1 MTRERRG
8 LVICYTGD
16 GKGKTTAALGLA
28 VRAVGAGLRVRMLQF
43 IKGEWKPAE
52 LKGLALLGDH
62 FSMEQL
68 GLGFVTYKPKLP
80 WERHAEAAQAAWAQ
94 AGREMQS
101 GAQDVLILDEINN
114 AFRFGLLDPRRRARG
129 RTDASD
135 RADGGAY
142 RPRGAA
148 VGPRGRRPCD
158 RDEIDQAPV
167 RTGRR
172 RPVRDRLLRDER
184 G

>member
-1 MTRERRG
+1 VTRERRG

-52 LKGLALLGDH
+52 LKGLALLGDR

-68 GLGFVTYKPKLP
+68 GLGFVTYKPKHP
-80 WERHAEAAQAAWAQ
+80 YEKHVEAARAAWEQ
-94 AGREMQS
+94 AKVEMQS

-114 AFRFGLLDPRRRARG
+114 AFRFGLLDPKGVIEAMRARPDELTVVLTG
-129 RTDASD
+129 
-135 RADGGAY
+135 
-142 RPRGAA
+142 RGA
-148 VGPRGRRPCD
+148 PH
-158 RDEIDQAPV
+158 EILEVADLVTEMKSLKHPYQQGIPAQY
-167 RTGRR
+167 GL
-172 RPVRDRLLRDER
+172 DF
-184 G
+184 

>member
-8 LVICYTGD
+8 LIICYTGD

-52 LKGLALLGDH
+52 LKGLALLGDG

-68 GLGFVTYKPKLP
+68 GLGFVTYRPKLP
-80 WERHAEAAQAAWAQ
+80 YERHVEAARAAWEQ
-94 AGREMQS
+94 AKAEMRS

-114 AFRFGLLDPRRRARG
+114 AFRFGLLAADDVIDALQARPPELHVVLTG
-129 RTDASD
+129 
-135 RADGGAY
+135 
-142 RPRGAA
+142 RGAPPNILDIA
-148 VGPRGRRPCD
+148 DLVTEMRSIKHPYQHGSPAQYG
-158 RDEIDQAPV
+158 IDF
-167 RTGRR
+167 
-172 RPVRDRLLRDER
+172 
-184 G
+184 

>member
-8 LVICYTGD
+8 LVMCYTGD
-16 GKGKTTAALGLA
+16 GKGKTTAAIGLA

-52 LKGLALLGDH
+52 LKGLALLGDR

-80 WERHAEAAQAAWAQ
+80 HERHLEAARAAWDQ
-94 AGREMQS
+94 AKREMQS

-114 AFRFGLLDPRRRARG
+114 AFRFGLLPAAEVIEVL
-129 RTDASD
+129 RT
-135 RADGGAY
+135 
-142 RPRGAA
+142 RPPWLHVVLTGRGA
-148 VGPRGRRPCD
+148 PP
-158 RDEIDQAPV
+158 EILDMADLVTEMKSVKHPYEHGIPAQY
-167 RTGRR
+167 GI
-172 RPVRDRLLRDER
+172 DF
-184 G
+184 

>member
-52 LKGLALLGDH
+52 LKGLALLGDR

-68 GLGFVTYKPKLP
+68 GLGFVTYKPKHPYEKHL
-80 WERHAEAAQAAWAQ
+80 EAARAAWQQ
-94 AGREMQS
+94 AKVEMQS

-114 AFRFGLLDPRRRARG
+114 AFRFGLLDPKGVIEAIQARPAELTLVLTG
-129 RTDASD
+129 
-135 RADGGAY
+135 
-142 RPRGAA
+142 RGA
-148 VGPRGRRPCD
+148 PP
-158 RDEIDQAPV
+158 EILEIADLVTEMKSLKHPYQQGVPAQY
-167 RTGRR
+167 GI
-172 RPVRDRLLRDER
+172 DF
-184 G
+184 

>member
-8 LVICYTGD
+8 LVICYIGD
-16 GKGKTTAALGLA
+16 GKGKTTAAIGLA

-52 LKGLALLGDH
+52 LKGLALLADR

-80 WERHAEAAQAAWAQ
+80 YERHLEAARAGWEQAR
-94 AGREMQS
+94 REMQS

-114 AFRFGLLDPRRRARG
+114 AFRFGLLPPAEVIEAL
-129 RTDASD
+129 RT
-135 RADGGAY
+135 
-142 RPRGAA
+142 RPPELHVVLTGRGAPA
-148 VGPRGRRPCD
+148 
-158 RDEIDQAPV
+158 EILDVADLVTEMRSVKHPYEHGIPAQY
-167 RTGRR
+167 GI
-172 RPVRDRLLRDER
+172 DF
-184 G
+184 